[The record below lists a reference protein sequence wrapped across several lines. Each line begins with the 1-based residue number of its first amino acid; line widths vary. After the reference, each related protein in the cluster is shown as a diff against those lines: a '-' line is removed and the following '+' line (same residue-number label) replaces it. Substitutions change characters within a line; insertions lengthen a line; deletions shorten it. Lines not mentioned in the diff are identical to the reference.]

1 MFNEELQQ
9 AIGKAMAETEA
20 EERNIIFDAQNVTMD
35 TFCQY
40 PVTTSTQGDNVNT
53 ILTSKK
59 LNNSDALAETLKGLT
74 IKDAGYYNSEKNDAE
89 GDPAS
94 DTKVA
99 THNSDIWKTYFTDT
113 DTSNRNLQQ
122 KSLINQTLLII
133 TMTINPHILDRVVTC
148 GGITHAHTTPITK
161 EVLMDAARSSA

>member
-1 MFNEELQQ
+1 
-9 AIGKAMAETEA
+9 MAETEA

-133 TMTINPHILDRVVTC
+133 TTPIDPMIYNRVATSRESTINHATPCTTEF
-148 GGITHAHTTPITK
+148 ITYAT
-161 EVLMDAARSSA
+161 RSNVQALRTSGLLSRT